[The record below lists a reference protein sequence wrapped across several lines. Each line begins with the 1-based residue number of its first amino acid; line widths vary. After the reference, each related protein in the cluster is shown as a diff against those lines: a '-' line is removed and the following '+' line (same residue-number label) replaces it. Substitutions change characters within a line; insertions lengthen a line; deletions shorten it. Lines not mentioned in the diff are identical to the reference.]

1 MILLETPHFAQRTA
15 GYCLPACAQMALAT
29 LGRGRDHNTRLS

>member
-1 MILLETPHFAQRTA
+1 MILLEAPHFAQRTA

-29 LGRGRDHNTRLS
+29 LGIAASLSLR